1 MGQWLSIVIC
11 FGANSKQRIEP
22 FGWDSEDRTY
32 FLLDDDR
39 LYRRTDAPI
48 PPTPVKAQ
56 SKPKSKAKSKAKAKP
71 RARGTRASKRIRLS
85 SHPEDSDEALDSFV
99 AADIPVD
106 DKAEDAAT
114 AAPPEDET
122 FGGMKWECVAV
133 TMDEYQDFLESIRR
147 SRDPNEKALYKATME
162 SVMPILEKRA
172 EAQRQKMLRKQR
184 EMENLQKLATAKRSS
199 RLADK
204 QERQREIEEA
214 AAAEQKRLADLAMA
228 RKEQRRQEQ
237 MDEVSDPA

>member
-1 MGQWLSIVIC
+1 MKFIFIQSD
-11 FGANSKQRIEP
+11 ANIKQRIEP

-39 LYRRTDAPI
+39 LYRRTEAPL

-56 SKPKSKAKSKAKAKP
+56 SKPKTKAKSKAKAKP

-85 SHPEDSDEALDSFV
+85 SHPEDSDDDLDSFV
-99 AADIPVD
+99 DDEPAAE

-114 AAPPEDET
+114 TDAPPEDDET

-147 SRDPNEKALYKATME
+147 SRDPNEKALHKATME

-172 EAQRQKMLRKQR
+172 EAQRQKMLKKQR
-184 EMENLQKLATAKRSS
+184 DFENLQRMATAKRSS

-204 QERQREIEEA
+204 QEKQREIEEA
-214 AAAEQKRLADLAMA
+214 AAAEAKRLADLAMA
-228 RKEQRRQEQ
+228 RKEQRRQLQ
-237 MDEVSDPA
+237 MEEVSNLT